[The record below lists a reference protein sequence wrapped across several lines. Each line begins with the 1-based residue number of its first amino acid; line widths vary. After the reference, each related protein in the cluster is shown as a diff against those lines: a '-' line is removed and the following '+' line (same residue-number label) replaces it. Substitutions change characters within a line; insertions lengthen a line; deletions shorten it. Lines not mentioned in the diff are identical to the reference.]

1 MLSLF
6 TTGIVSAQ
14 PSPAFTLAV
23 LCGAATWILI
33 ATWTQLP
40 VSTTHAIIGSLFGAG
55 IIFSPNQLIWTGAL
69 PKFAL
74 PLLLSIAAAYLFSA
88 VLNRLFA
95 RKVSESVDCV
105 CVGVEA
111 MDAGST
117 QFMQFNVVS
126 APSAEC
132 ENAAGYLK
140 LNPEALHWL
149 SSGSVGFA
157 RGLNDTPKLGC
168 NRGNTSG
175 THQHQRAGS
184 DDLDVNVCRQSL
196 CRTESRASI
205 SEESSTH
212 GSYGGSACQSFN
224 CATGWSRRKSWSAD
238 VDHTR
243 IDGCYC
249 WYRWQSDS
257 AFEQTYGARPADG
270 AWTVTPFA
278 AGIIAVGTYLILAQ
292 M

>member
-1 MLSLF
+1 MPFFLLIILVLIALAVANGANDVSKGVATLVGGNVARYRTAILWGAVTTLAGSLLSGFLATRMLSLF
-6 TTGIVSAQ
+6 TTGIVSSE

-55 IIFSPNQLIWTGAL
+55 MIFSPNQLIWTGAL

-74 PLLLSIAAAYLFSA
+74 PLLLSIAVAYLFSA
-88 VLNRLFA
+88 VLNRFFA
-95 RKVSESVDCV
+95 RKVSESGDCV

-111 MDAGST
+111 IDAGST

-140 LNPEALHWL
+140 ISPEALHWL

-157 RGLNDTPKLGC
+157 RGLNDTPKLVAIGVILLGHI
-168 NRGNTSG
+168 NINVLV
-175 THQHQRAGS
+175 AG
-184 DDLDVNVCRQSL
+184 
-196 CRTESRASI
+196 
-205 SEESSTH
+205 
-212 GSYGGSACQSFN
+212 
-224 CATGWSRRKSWSAD
+224 
-238 VDHTR
+238 
-243 IDGCYC
+243 
-249 WYRWQSDS
+249 
-257 AFEQTYGARPADG
+257 
-270 AWTVTPFA
+270 
-278 AGIIAVGTYLILAQ
+278 
-292 M
+292 